1 MNEKQLI
8 QELYFLCQEEIE
20 VLLANQKIQDKV
32 RNFIVIDYKQEKK
45 IAYVK
50 KLIATKLQ
58 PKSKK
63 HSVKELTKLVQLP
76 QRVIRFLRNTRKK
89 NYELFIKLHKEI
101 TNIGIDPSKDH
112 ITKFDRITK
121 LLLNLSNNRKSG
133 ISYNTYNY
141 QQMLALIS
149 ENARIDR
156 KQLQNKMQIQEKA
169 VMRNIKKLKKEC
181 LVVEE
186 KQGRKFVYSV
196 SKKGQLQANQLT
208 LSFLNRGFNNVFNNT
223 HFKNDSVPPKDI
235 LCSERIAQ
243 TKKIDKQLRDLGIY
257 APRVREFLEKHT
269 LEHIESLY
277 QSVINQDRIE
287 NKGAYIY
294 KSLSDSCPKSQRIKG
309 FINLHLKNNV
319 SQDVCSMFAK
329 ETKDLNINLAL
340 WLGCSLKRLAKKA
353 TVLPCHVHTALHR
366 IYKQMAGTTNESC
379 PAGANSESS
388 YVARN
393 KKHEEIRVV
402 MASSSAQLPQAVGCF
417 G

>member
-20 VLLANQKIQDKV
+20 VLLANQKIQDKI
-32 RNFIVIDYKQEKK
+32 RNVIGIDYEQEKK

-50 KLIATKLQ
+50 KLIAAKLQ

-76 QRVIRFLRNTRKK
+76 QRVIRYLKKIRKK

-101 TNIGIDPSKDH
+101 TNIGVDPSKNH

-133 ISYNTYNY
+133 MSYNTYNY

-156 KQLQNKMQIQEKA
+156 KQLQSKMQIQEKA

-181 LVVEE
+181 LVTEE

-208 LSFLNRGFNNVFNNT
+208 LSFLNRGFNSTFNNT

-235 LCSERIAQ
+235 LYSERIAQ
-243 TKKIDKQLRDLGIY
+243 TKKIDKELRNLGIY
-257 APRVREFLEKHT
+257 APRVREFLEKHP

-277 QSVINQDRIE
+277 KSVMSQNRIE

-309 FINLHLKNNV
+309 FINLYLKNYV
-319 SQDVCSMFAK
+319 SQDVCNMFAK
-329 ETKDLNINLAL
+329 EAKDLNINLAL
-340 WLGCSLKRLAKKA
+340 WLGCSLKRLAQKA
-353 TVLPCHVHTALHR
+353 TVLPCNVHTALHR
-366 IYKQMAGTTNESC
+366 IYKQMARTTNESC
-379 PAGANSESS
+379 PAGANSGSS

-393 KKHEEIRVV
+393 KKHEEIRVK
-402 MASSSAQLPQAVGCF
+402 MASTSVQLPQAVGCF